1 MSRIVRIVASSL
13 FLSIAALPAVAFA
26 DDNKAPTAKSDK
38 DASPH
43 QGKGKKGK
51 DRREHGEKNFP
62 MKADAFKQLV
72 EERIARAR
80 AHLDK
85 ALDKH
90 EVPDAV
96 RAQIKKD
103 FDAGATAVRAAA
115 GRVAADGEVTKTEA
129 KEVRD
134 LAKDLKQKAREKY
147 GLGRGEHGRRPKK
160 DA

>member
-26 DDNKAPTAKSDK
+26 DDNKAPTAKSESGE
-38 DASPH
+38 ASPH
-43 QGKGKKGK
+43 HGKGKKNK
-51 DRREHGEKNFP
+51 DHSDKKFP
-62 MKADAFKQLV
+62 IKADAFKQLV
-72 EERIARAR
+72 EQRIAKAR
-80 AHLDK
+80 EHLDK

-90 EVPDAV
+90 QVPDAM

-115 GRVAADGEVTKTEA
+115 SRVSADGEVTKTEA